1 MLATLLAAIGNG
13 TDTGD
18 RSPWGDFWF
27 KPVPG
32 KVGMQNITP
41 DTALQL
47 TAVLACVRIL
57 AEGRAM
63 LPFQLMRRREDRGFD
78 EVADHWLYRLFAVRP
93 NRFQDPFLFAEMMQA
108 HLALRGNAYAEIVGS
123 TLDDIELVPMH
134 PDTITI
140 DVLADGSWRYKQSML
155 DGSIRTLT
163 RAQVFHLRGISL
175 DGIRGISP
183 IAAARESLAVGMAAQ
198 SYGARFFDNDAKPG
212 GWIEYPGQFAD
223 EEKRDSFRKSWQK
236 AQAGMN
242 RGKTAVLEFGMKYH
256 ELGVTND
263 EAQFLETR
271 KFQVTEIARLFRV
284 PPHMIADLDRAT
296 FSNIE
301 QQSIEYVRD
310 SLQPWLR
317 RWAEAIRYTFL
328 DPDDPADADLVVR
341 FPVRELLR
349 GDLAARAQFYSRG
362 ILDGWLTRNEA
373 RLDDD
378 RNPLDNLDEPLRPLN
393 MGDVSKTAPA
403 KPDRRRGDPPAALDT
418 PQRAVRA
425 EALIAA
431 AVNAV
436 IAEEQA
442 QAFDDVAEHAAFV
455 ADLLAVPEAEAR
467 RYAEWRAQ
475 EGADGIEMPA
485 LTALAMKGKWQ
496 A

>member
-1 MLATLLAAIGNG
+1 
-13 TDTGD
+13 
-18 RSPWGDFWF
+18 
-27 KPVPG
+27 
-32 KVGMQNITP
+32 
-41 DTALQL
+41 
-47 TAVLACVRIL
+47 
-57 AEGRAM
+57 
-63 LPFQLMRRREDRGFD
+63 
-78 EVADHWLYRLFAVRP
+78 
-93 NRFQDPFLFAEMMQA
+93 
-108 HLALRGNAYAEIVGS
+108 
-123 TLDDIELVPMH
+123 
-134 PDTITI
+134 
-140 DVLADGSWRYKQSML
+140 
-155 DGSIRTLT
+155 
-163 RAQVFHLRGISL
+163 
-175 DGIRGISP
+175 
-183 IAAARESLAVGMAAQ
+183 
-198 SYGARFFDNDAKPG
+198 
-212 GWIEYPGQFAD
+212 
-223 EEKRDSFRKSWQK
+223 
-236 AQAGMN
+236 
-242 RGKTAVLEFGMKYH
+242 
-256 ELGVTND
+256 VTND